1 MVVITTQSGRTGAE
15 QASHC
20 WRARGGRRRR
30 REQRRGRGGRPGTP
44 AVACPLV
51 SLRPH
56 SPSTEFHII

>member
-30 REQRRGRGGRPGTP
+30 RGQRRGRGGRPGTP